1 MARRTLRCTGCRDQS
16 IRPSRER
23 LDDLLFRL
31 VGMRAYRCLVCDRRF
46 HAWPVRRTSAAGAWP
61 KERAESKE
69 DQCTKQEILLQ
80 TRPFALSRG
89 ANYPVQIKLRT
100 TIESEFQR
108 VANENNKRLA
118 PLTDDLELLICG
130 LDSLGFATVV
140 TRLEETLGL
149 DPFASTP
156 EDVFFPQ
163 TFGEFVRFYENAP
176 H

>member
-1 MARRTLRCTGCRDQS
+1 MALRTLRCPGCRDQS
-16 IRPSRER
+16 IHPSRTR

-46 HAWPVRRTSAAGAWP
+46 HAWPVRQNAVADAWP
-61 KERAESKE
+61 KKLAESKE
-69 DQCTKQEILLQ
+69 DQCTKQQHLLQ
-80 TRPFALSRG
+80 TRSFALGRG
-89 ANYPVQIKLRT
+89 ANYPVQTKMRT

-149 DPFASTP
+149 DPFASAP

-163 TFGEFVRFYENAP
+163 TFGEFVRFYENSP

>member
-1 MARRTLRCTGCRDQS
+1 MALRTLRCPGCKVQS
-16 IRPSRER
+16 IRPSRTR
-23 LDDLLFRL
+23 LDDLPFRL

-46 HAWPVRRTSAAGAWP
+46 HTWPVQQSAVAGAWP
-61 KERAESKE
+61 KERAESNE
-69 DQCTKQEILLQ
+69 DPCTKQQRLLQ
-80 TRPFALSRG
+80 TRSFAPGRRT
-89 ANYPVQIKLRT
+89 NYPVQTKLRT

-140 TRLEETLGL
+140 TRLEDTLGF
-149 DPFASTP
+149 DPFASVP

-176 H
+176 R